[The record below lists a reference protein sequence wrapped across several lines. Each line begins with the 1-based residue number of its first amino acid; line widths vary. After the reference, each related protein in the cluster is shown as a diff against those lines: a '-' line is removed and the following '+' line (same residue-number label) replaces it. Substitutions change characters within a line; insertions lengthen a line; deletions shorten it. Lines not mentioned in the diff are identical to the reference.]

1 MESLTSQLNNQLAGS
16 SNLQTS
22 LDSFYGAV
30 QDMANAPSDAASR
43 QVLLARAGGLASTF
57 RARSGQFNQL
67 SGQVQQQNGVTV
79 DSLNSERQSL
89 GKLYRLIGSSQATAG
104 PPHHHLPATHHD

>member
-22 LDSFYGAV
+22 LDNFYGAV

-57 RARSGQFNQL
+57 RALSGQFNQL
-67 SGQVQQQNGVTV
+67 SGQVQQQR
-79 DSLNSERQSL
+79 SEEHTSELQSL
-89 GKLYRLIGSSQATAG
+89 MRLSYAVCCLKKKNNT
-104 PPHHHLPATHHD
+104 P

>member
-57 RARSGQFNQL
+57 RALSGQFNQL
-67 SGQVQQQNGVTV
+67 SGQVQQPIGDTDDSTNSDSQSIAKLNGLVRPRPDV
-79 DSLNSERQSL
+79 RRE
-89 GKLYRLIGSSQATAG
+89 GKGG
-104 PPHHHLPATHHD
+104 